1 MGLIRIAASDKDCLV
16 LWWKYEWYGK
26 VGIIEGGH
34 IHAGPQTYF
43 IDDVRIRPDNK
54 VADPIRI
61 AYADLPLAAV
71 IAKCCD
77 VLDYSCN
84 WN

>member
-1 MGLIRIAASDKDCLV
+1 M
-16 LWWKYEWYGK
+16 
-26 VGIIEGGH
+26 
-34 IHAGPQTYF
+34 PQTYF
-43 IDDVRIRPDNK
+43 IDDVRVRPDDK
-54 VADPIRI
+54 VADPVRI

-77 VLDYSCN
+77 VLDYSGN